1 LSFPLPRSGTPRRGW
16 YPLEIAASLAGQ
28 AQDGGGMDQAGLYVL
43 VILVAVPAFYFF
55 AERRTGWGL
64 WAYLPPL
71 LWIYATPLLLRLVGL
86 LPDQSPVYAGVRAYL
101 LPLFVTL
108 LVMTVDLRTI
118 ARSLGKGLP
127 VVLVSTLCVMI
138 AAPVGYLAASAWL
151 PREAWFGFGALA
163 GSWIGGTANMAA
175 MEQALGT
182 PPDQMG
188 LAILADQSLSLL
200 YLPLMIVAV
209 RFTERFNAWTGARPI
224 DLQPDEE
231 IAEAPPEPAGR
242 AAEEEEGAAARER
255 AEARPDP
262 KAPAPMADLLL
273 VVAIALANVAACNW
287 IAARLPELPP
297 FISGSTW
304 LILLVTTGALLLSFT
319 PIRRSSQAPVLGS
332 AVLYVFVA
340 NMGASASLAGFA
352 GAPAFL
358 FGTAVW
364 LLLSMLLA
372 AIAAKLMRTDLR
384 IAILALTANIGGV
397 ASNPVVAAAHD
408 RRLVPVA
415 LMMAMLC
422 YVYAN
427 YAAIVTGH
435 LVRIVA
441 GG

>member
-1 LSFPLPRSGTPRRGW
+1 
-16 YPLEIAASLAGQ
+16 
-28 AQDGGGMDQAGLYVL
+28 MDQAGLYVL
-43 VILVAVPAFYFF
+43 LILVAVPAFYFF

-64 WAYLPPL
+64 WTYLPPL
-71 LWIYATPLLLRLVGL
+71 LWIYATPLLLRLTGL

-108 LVMTVDLRTI
+108 LVMIVDLRTI
-118 ARSLGKGLP
+118 AKSLGRGLP
-127 VVLVSTLCVMI
+127 VVLVSTLCVMVT
-138 AAPVGYLAASAWL
+138 APLGYLAASLWLPPQAWL
-151 PREAWFGFGALA
+151 GFGALA

-188 LAILADQSLSLL
+188 LAILADQSLSLI

-209 RFTERFNAWTGARPI
+209 RFADRFNAWVKARPI
-224 DLQPDEE
+224 DLGPEEETEAAPQASQAPANGDET
-231 IAEAPPEPAGR
+231 AEASPEKEEPA
-242 AAEEEEGAAARER
+242 
-255 AEARPDP
+255 RP
-262 KAPAPMADLLL
+262 AMADLLL
-273 VVAIALANVAACNW
+273 VVAVALANVTICNG

-304 LILLVTTGALLLSFT
+304 LVLLVTTGALLLSFT
-319 PIRRSSQAPVLGS
+319 PIRRSPMAPPLGS
-332 AVLYVFVA
+332 AILYVFVA

-358 FGTAVW
+358 FGTAIW
-364 LLLSMLLA
+364 LVLAMLLA
-372 AIAAKLMRTDLR
+372 VIAAKLMRTDLR

-397 ASNPVVAAAHD
+397 ASNPVVAAAYD

-415 LMMAMLC
+415 LMMAMIC

>member
-1 LSFPLPRSGTPRRGW
+1 
-16 YPLEIAASLAGQ
+16 
-28 AQDGGGMDQAGLYVL
+28 MDQAGLYVL
-43 VILVAVPAFYFF
+43 LILVAVPAFYFF

-64 WAYLPPL
+64 WTYLPPL
-71 LWIYATPLLLRLVGL
+71 LWIYATPLLLRLTGI
-86 LPDQSPVYAGVRAYL
+86 LPDESPVYAGVRAYL
-101 LPLFVTL
+101 LPLFITL
-108 LVMTVDLRTI
+108 LVMTVDLKTI
-118 ARSLGKGLP
+118 AKSLGRGLP

-138 AAPVGYLAASAWL
+138 TAPLGYLAASLWLPPQAWL
-151 PREAWFGFGALA
+151 GFGALA

-188 LAILADQSLSLL
+188 LAILADQSLSLI

-209 RFTERFNAWTGARPI
+209 RLTDRFNAWVGARPI
-224 DLQPDEE
+224 DLGPDSE
-231 IAEAPPEPAGR
+231 AEAGLAAQDSRAPAT
-242 AAEEEEGAAARER
+242 ESARIDASSDDP

-262 KAPAPMADLLL
+262 DSPARSDMADLLL
-273 VVAIALANVAACNW
+273 VVAVALANVTVCSW

-304 LILLVTTGALLLSFT
+304 LVLLVTTGALLLSFT
-319 PIRRSSQAPVLGS
+319 PIRRSQQAPPLGS
-332 AVLYVFVA
+332 AILYVFVA

-364 LLLSMLLA
+364 LVLAMLLA
-372 AIAAKLMRTDLR
+372 VIAAKLMRTDLR

-397 ASNPVVAAAHD
+397 ASNPVVAAAYD

-415 LMMAMLC
+415 LMMAMVC

>member
-1 LSFPLPRSGTPRRGW
+1 
-16 YPLEIAASLAGQ
+16 
-28 AQDGGGMDQAGLYVL
+28 MDQAGLYVL
-43 VILVAVPAFYFF
+43 VILVAVPAFFFF
-55 AERRTGWGL
+55 AERRTGWGM
-64 WAYLPPL
+64 WTYLPPL
-71 LWIYATPLLLRLVGL
+71 LWIYATPLLLRLTGL
-86 LPDQSPVYAGVRAYL
+86 LPDSSPVYAGVRAYL
-101 LPLFVTL
+101 LPLFITL

-118 ARSLGKGLP
+118 AKSLGRGLP
-127 VVLVSTLCVMI
+127 VVLVSTLCVMVT
-138 AAPVGYLAASAWL
+138 APLGFLAASAWL
-151 PREAWFGFGALA
+151 PREAWLGFGALA

-182 PPDQMG
+182 PADQMG
-188 LAILADQSLSLL
+188 LAILADQSLSLV

-209 RFTERFNAWTGARPI
+209 RFTERFNAWVGARPI
-224 DLQPDEE
+224 DLGPQPEE
-231 IAEAPPEPAGR
+231 
-242 AAEEEEGAAARER
+242 AEESLETTGQDGTQSTD
-255 AEARPDP
+255 EAKADPDSP
-262 KAPAPMADLLL
+262 APAPAAMADLLL
-273 VVAIALANVAACNW
+273 VVAVALANVALCNW
-287 IAARLPELPP
+287 IAVRLPELPP

-304 LILLVTTGALLLSFT
+304 LVLLVTTGALLLSFT
-319 PIRRSSQAPVLGS
+319 PMRRSRQAPPLGS
-332 AVLYVFVA
+332 AILYVFVA

-358 FGTAVW
+358 FGTAIW
-364 LLLSMLLA
+364 LLLAMLLA
-372 AIAAKLMRTDLR
+372 VIAARLMRTDLR
-384 IAILALTANIGGV
+384 IAVLALTANIGGV

>member
-1 LSFPLPRSGTPRRGW
+1 
-16 YPLEIAASLAGQ
+16 
-28 AQDGGGMDQAGLYVL
+28 MDQAGLYVL
-43 VILVAVPAFYFF
+43 LVLVAVPAFYFL

-64 WAYLPPL
+64 WTYLPPL
-71 LWIYATPLLLRLVGL
+71 LWIYATPLLLRLTGL
-86 LPDQSPVYAGVRAYL
+86 LPDESPVYAGVRAYL
-101 LPLFVTL
+101 LPLFITL

-118 ARSLGKGLP
+118 ARSLGRGLP
-127 VVLVSTLCVMI
+127 VVLVSTLCVMVT
-138 AAPVGYLAASAWL
+138 APLGYLAASLWLPPEAWL
-151 PREAWFGFGALA
+151 GFGALA

-182 PPDQMG
+182 PPEQMG
-188 LAILADQSLSLL
+188 LAILADQSLSLI

-209 RFTERFNAWTGARPI
+209 RFADRFNAWVRARPI
-224 DLQPDEE
+224 DLGPDEE
-231 IAEAPPEPAGR
+231 TEAAPQASQAPAKGEDPAEASPEKEEPA
-242 AAEEEEGAAARER
+242 
-255 AEARPDP
+255 RP
-262 KAPAPMADLLL
+262 AMADLLL
-273 VVAIALANVAACNW
+273 VVAVALANVTLCNW

-304 LILLVTTGALLLSFT
+304 LVLLVTTGALLLSFT
-319 PIRRSSQAPVLGS
+319 PIRRSHMAPPLGS
-332 AVLYVFVA
+332 AILYVFVA

-358 FGTAVW
+358 FGTAIW
-364 LLLSMLLA
+364 LVLAMLLA

-397 ASNPVVAAAHD
+397 ASNPVVAAAYD

-415 LMMAMLC
+415 LMMAMIC
-422 YVYAN
+422 YTYAN